1 MFIYDA
7 NSNQRHSLSHS
18 DLHTHIHTHT
28 QAAKYTHSYT
38 SPVHANST
46 KNAFRVLVI
55 CPVKEREAT
64 NHLFTGHDKPTEI
77 AVGKVRIKIIICE
90 RVRVET
96 EIC

>member
-1 MFIYDA
+1 MTQTAIKGIHLVILIYT
-7 NSNQRHSLSHS
+7 NTY
-18 DLHTHIHTHT
+18 THI

-55 CPVKEREAT
+55 CPVKERETT
-64 NHLFTGHDKPTEI
+64 NHLFTGHDKPTET
-77 AVGKVRIKIIICE
+77 AVGKVRIKIIIYE
-90 RVRVET
+90 RVRAET